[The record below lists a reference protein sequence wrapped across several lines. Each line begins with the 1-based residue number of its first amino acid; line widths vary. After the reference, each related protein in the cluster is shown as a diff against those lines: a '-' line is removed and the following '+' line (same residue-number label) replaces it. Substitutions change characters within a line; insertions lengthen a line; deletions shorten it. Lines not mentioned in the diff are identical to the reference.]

1 MSKLTKINNKSNTMK
16 ATKSQIKKANKG
28 LNLRGLNMTLLSDG
42 NLHVGIISIFDM
54 KNEKIL
60 NTLDHVK
67 KSIRNNNNLNEI
79 IWMSFFN

>member
-1 MSKLTKINNKSNTMK
+1 MK